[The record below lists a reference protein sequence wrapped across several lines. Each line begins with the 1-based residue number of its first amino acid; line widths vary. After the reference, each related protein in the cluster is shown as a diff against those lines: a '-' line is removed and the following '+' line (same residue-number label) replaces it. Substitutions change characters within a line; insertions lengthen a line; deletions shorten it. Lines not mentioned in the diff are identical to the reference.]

1 MSFNTESGSYL
12 DLEHT
17 NDDVFLEPERRLLF
31 AIFERAIRDFL
42 SDSEYYEDAKS
53 WFYNKE
59 DFYTFSCPWICDYLG
74 IDHDQLIEKVENLRF
89 VCKARGGG
97 TREIYEIL
105 GDYEK
110 FGMAA

>member
-31 AIFERAIRDFL
+31 AIFERAVRDYL
-42 SDSEYYEDAKS
+42 SDSEHYDDAKS

-59 DFYTFSCPWICDYLG
+59 DFYTFSCPWICDYLA
-74 IDHDQLIEKVENLRF
+74 IDQDKLIEKVENLRF

-97 TREIYEIL
+97 TREIYEML
-105 GDYEK
+105 GDYAK